1 MKLIN
6 SQYGGT
12 RTSRSVKRSFGI
24 DNFTHPVTNPEIF
37 VEGKDVFLSIQTGGG
52 KSMTYH
58 AYPFLAKPNKPC

>member
-1 MKLIN
+1 MAELEH
-6 SQYGGT
+6 
-12 RTSRSVKRSFGI
+12 REVKRSFGI

-37 VEGKDVFLSIQTGGG
+37 VEGKDVFLSIQTGVG